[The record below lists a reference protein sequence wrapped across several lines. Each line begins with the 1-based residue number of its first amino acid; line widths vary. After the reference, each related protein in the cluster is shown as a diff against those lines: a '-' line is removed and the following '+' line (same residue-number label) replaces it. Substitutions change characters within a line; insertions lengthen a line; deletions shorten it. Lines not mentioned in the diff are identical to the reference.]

1 MEIRRAVL
9 ADAKGIA
16 KVQVDSWQT
25 TYQGIVPA
33 EFLAGMSYEDRE
45 QKWKNSIPEQAVF
58 VAVEGEEVVGF
69 SIGGPER
76 TGNYP
81 AYQGELYAIYILEEY
96 QGKGIGKALVKA
108 VVEQLVMQN
117 ISSMTVC
124 ALAENPACRFYEKL
138 GGKKIDTIEMELAGK
153 TLAENVYG
161 WENIQ

>member
-81 AYQGELYAIYILEEY
+81 AYQG
-96 QGKGIGKALVKA
+96 KGIGKALVKA

-153 TLAENVYG
+153 KLAENVYG